1 MPLFLIS
8 NDSIIPIEQNNF
20 NTEKELQRLI
30 EGNLKTLFNCT
41 LIATEFSTGS
51 LHGGRIDTLAIS
63 EENNPVIIE
72 YKKVESSELI
82 NQSLYY
88 LSWINDHKGDYEIA
102 AQKAL
107 APNCEVD
114 WTDIRVICLAPN
126 YRKYD
131 LHAVQV
137 MGANI
142 ELWSYRLFNN
152 STIYFEEVFRKSYQP
167 VHVEGQGLNSKI
179 VSLGKEKPIEY
190 SFEKH
195 LTNKP
200 KVIQELAHIAQ
211 EFILGLNPSIE
222 ESPKKFYVAYRT
234 SQNIVCMEIQKQ
246 KIILFLKLDPKKL
259 ERLPEKARDVTSIG
273 HFGTGD
279 LEITINSLEDF
290 EAVVSYIEMAYK
302 KVGS

>member
-1 MPLFLIS
+1 MPLFEIS
-8 NDSIIPIEQNNF
+8 GDSFAPIEQNNF
-20 NTEKELQRLI
+20 STEKDLQRLI
-30 EGNLKTLFNCT
+30 EGNLGKVFNCS

-88 LSWINDHKGDYEIA
+88 LSWIKDHKGDYQIA

-107 APNCEVD
+107 GQSCKID
-114 WTDIRVICLAPN
+114 WSDIRVICLAPN

-131 LHAVQV
+131 LYAVQV

-152 STIYFEEVFRKSYQP
+152 STLYLEEVFRKSYQP
-167 VHVEGQGLNSKI
+167 IQVGGQDSKAKV
-179 VSLGKEKPIEY
+179 VSLGKEKTSEY

-195 LTNKP
+195 LVNKSR
-200 KVIQELAHIAQ
+200 VIQELAHTAQ
-211 EFILGLNPSIE
+211 EFILGLDPSIE
-222 ESPKKFYVAYRT
+222 ESPKKFYIAYRT

-246 KIILFLKLDPKKL
+246 KIILFIKLDPKQL
-259 ERLPEKARDVTSIG
+259 QQLPEKSRDVTSIG

-279 LEITINSLEDF
+279 LEITISTVEDLEV
-290 EAVVSYIEMAYK
+290 AKSYIESAYK
-302 KVGS
+302 KVGG